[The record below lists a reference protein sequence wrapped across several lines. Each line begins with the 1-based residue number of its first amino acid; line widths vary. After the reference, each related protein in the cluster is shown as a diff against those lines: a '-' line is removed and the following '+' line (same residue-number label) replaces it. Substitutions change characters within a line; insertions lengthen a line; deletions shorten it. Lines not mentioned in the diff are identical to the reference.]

1 VKDSFLSSSFRISL
15 LRNSFI
21 VTICWIIFFPG
32 FYSGDSFGA
41 VDMARSGNL
50 TNSYTASWALY
61 VRIFSLFGNAIG
73 LLTLLGGLL
82 LVFATTHL
90 AYALFEKITAS
101 ISSFLISLTPIVWG
115 MGITLWHDIQ
125 MTSGMLLVATFMIKV
140 HRSQSVSPLDIVS
153 QLILGS
159 LLLSFRPNGLPTLLI
174 FSFLYLAII
183 RKRVVI
189 RYLLIAVSSTVLIT
203 LITSNF
209 ILGLNPINNYY
220 AQEWMRNDISC
231 FADSP
236 KGLGFV
242 ERKIPGIGNTEN
254 WKSAAACK
262 FLNQAK
268 LTYEEKVRAEKF
280 VPSAWVSLVKEE
292 PRFVL
297 NTHIERNAY
306 LIPLPLNGI
315 PNPPFLHSS
324 IEFKDQNIEWA
335 FPAIAEK
342 ARAPIRL
349 WNLFRSFTAWAGIW
363 SVITLVLLLG
373 FKKREQFVPFLMS
386 LSLIVVLFIFAPIP
400 DGRYA
405 AFALIVGQM
414 GLLGKLVEWAQT
426 GSNRRPT
433 D

>member
-1 VKDSFLSSSFRISL
+1 MKDSFLSSSFGISL
-15 LRNSFI
+15 FRNSFI

-82 LVFATTHL
+82 LVFATTHF
-90 AYALFEKITAS
+90 AFALFEKITAS

-140 HRSQSVSPLDIVS
+140 HRSQSVSRLDIVS

-183 RKRVVI
+183 RKRVVM

-220 AQEWMRNDISC
+220 AQE
-231 FADSP
+231 
-236 KGLGFV
+236 
-242 ERKIPGIGNTEN
+242 
-254 WKSAAACK
+254 
-262 FLNQAK
+262 
-268 LTYEEKVRAEKF
+268 
-280 VPSAWVSLVKEE
+280 
-292 PRFVL
+292 
-297 NTHIERNAY
+297 
-306 LIPLPLNGI
+306 
-315 PNPPFLHSS
+315 
-324 IEFKDQNIEWA
+324 
-335 FPAIAEK
+335 
-342 ARAPIRL
+342 
-349 WNLFRSFTAWAGIW
+349 
-363 SVITLVLLLG
+363 
-373 FKKREQFVPFLMS
+373 
-386 LSLIVVLFIFAPIP
+386 
-400 DGRYA
+400 
-405 AFALIVGQM
+405 
-414 GLLGKLVEWAQT
+414 
-426 GSNRRPT
+426 
-433 D
+433 